1 MGCNMYIA
9 VCVCTYIYV
18 VSLLLCFSR
27 FHPLC
32 FSRFHPFVIVFSKF
46 CREQSL
52 EFMLMV

>member
-1 MGCNMYIA
+1 MGCNMYIY

-18 VSLLLCFSR
+18 VSLHLCFSR
-27 FHPLC
+27 FHPL
-32 FSRFHPFVIVFSKF
+32 VIVFSKF